1 MGTINLILKKITSYL
16 STILAKVNF
25 LILNLTK
32 IISDKFLITQETS
45 KIILFFITIY
55 IISTVILILIH
66 NKTIKLQK
74 NKIQLE
80 NEEYDKIWYIFAEK
94 LYKKN
99 QEQKS
104 KNEKTITVNWL
115 RSFFQEKNNNYLHNK
130 EKILLKINQ
139 IEKQIWEKIIED
151 ENTKIIKK
159 IEKQIN
165 GINFFQKLVW
175 LWITIMTIWIYRF
188 IWKRKSKTI
197 F

>member
-104 KNEKTITVNWL
+104 KNEKTITVN
-115 RSFFQEKNNNYLHNK
+115 
-130 EKILLKINQ
+130 
-139 IEKQIWEKIIED
+139 
-151 ENTKIIKK
+151 
-159 IEKQIN
+159 
-165 GINFFQKLVW
+165 
-175 LWITIMTIWIYRF
+175 
-188 IWKRKSKTI
+188 
-197 F
+197 